1 MAARTE
7 LGHGD
12 GFRLGAAADASGR
25 LIIQLEDE
33 VGTEPIG
40 LVGIEGP
47 VLNLE
52 LQRPGP
58 GREGAVICGGQDVD
72 LWGPVVQP
80 FLEFLNCS
88 WRGNFLQLST
98 WF

>member
-12 GFRLGAAADASGR
+12 RFRFRDAADASGR
-25 LIIQLEDE
+25 LIIQLEDQ
-33 VGTEPIG
+33 VGTQPIG
-40 LVGIEGP
+40 LVCIERP

-52 LQRPGP
+52 LQRPGA
-58 GREGAVICGGQDVD
+58 GRQGGVIRGGQDID

-88 WRGNFLQLST
+88 GWSNFLQVST